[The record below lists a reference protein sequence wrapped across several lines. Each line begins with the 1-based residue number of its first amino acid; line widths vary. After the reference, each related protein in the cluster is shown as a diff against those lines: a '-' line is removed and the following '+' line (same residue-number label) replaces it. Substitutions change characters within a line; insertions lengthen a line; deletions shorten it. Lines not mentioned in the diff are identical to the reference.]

1 MSAGSQTVGN
11 SLPERVRAERTRIVG
26 SIYDHTEEVAEL
38 GSSAILAQIPGYA
51 GRDGEFRADVHEQV
65 TRLCRTG
72 LGALL
77 DKRRVT
83 AADLAAT
90 RRAAVRRAQSGL
102 PLTDY
107 ITAFRLGQ
115 QAFWK
120 SLVAHAGDSP
130 AAREAT
136 LSMVLPL
143 TRYCDLVST
152 QATHAYLEY
161 QQHQSAEAGRDGRD
175 LLECLLGG
183 TMPDR
188 GPLLATASAH
198 GIGVTNPERLVVVTA
213 TVRGSRNH
221 RSGEPSETEAPHL
234 VSAALARTAVNG
246 YRTLAVVRDPGAPE
260 IVAVAGLGRTGTVEE
275 LCARLRHTCDS
286 LTGEGITTALGIST
300 VSAGI
305 EYLPR
310 AWQEARAALGLLPD
324 GGGVM
329 ALPELSPFRYLL
341 LSSDETARN
350 LVDPRIA
357 RTLTDDQAKGAVLA
371 DTIRAFVAADM
382 NLREAADALRIH
394 HNTAKYRL
402 RRIQQLTGR
411 NIRTV
416 TDLVELLVAI
426 ELRATP
432 RPVGREL

>member
-1 MSAGSQTVGN
+1 MSAGSHTVAA
-11 SLPERVRAERTRIVG
+11 SLPEPVQLARTRIVG
-26 SIYDHTEEVAEL
+26 TIYDRADEIAER
-38 GSSAILAQIPGYA
+38 GSSAIIAQVPGYA
-51 GRDGEFRADVHEQV
+51 DRDGEFRADVHDQV
-65 TRLCRTG
+65 ARLCRTG

-83 AADLAAT
+83 AADLAYT

-120 SLVAHAGDSP
+120 TLVSHAGDSP

-143 TRYCDLVST
+143 TRYCDLISS
-152 QATHAYLEY
+152 QATHAYLEFQQY
-161 QQHQSAEAGRDGRD
+161 QAAEAGRDGRD
-175 LLECLLGG
+175 LIESLLGG
-183 TMPDR
+183 TLPER
-188 GPLLATASAH
+188 GPLPAAAAAH
-198 GIGVTNPERLVVVTA
+198 GIGTAHDERLVVIAAEVLNSHG
-213 TVRGSRNH
+213 RGSAV
-221 RSGEPSETEAPHL
+221 RSDTEAPHI
-234 VSAALARTAVNG
+234 VSAALARTGVNG
-246 YRTLAVVRDPGAPE
+246 HRTLAVVRDSVV
-260 IVAVAGLGRTGTVEE
+260 VAVAGLGRGSIEE
-275 LCARLRHTCDS
+275 LCARLQRTRDA
-286 LTGEGITTALGIST
+286 LVAEGITPALGVST
-300 VSAGI
+300 VIAGI
-305 EYLPR
+305 EQIPR
-310 AWQEARAALGLLPD
+310 GWHEARSALDLLPD
-324 GGGVM
+324 SGGIM
-329 ALPELSPFRYLL
+329 ALPKLTPFRYLV
-341 LSSDETARN
+341 LSSDDTVRN

-357 RTLTDDQAKGAVLA
+357 RALTEDQAKGAVLA

-426 ELRATP
+426 ELRHIP
-432 RPVGREL
+432 RAERHGR